1 MAVSFNNLAYSASM
15 ANSVY
20 NKMRKTNREID
31 RTIGVLSSSFK
42 INSASDDAAGLA
54 VSERMR
60 AEMSGL
66 EKAMSNMQDGLSM
79 LQTADGGL
87 QGISSIIQ
95 RMRELAVQSASDTLT
110 ESDRAIIQSEFGE
123 IRQEINRITDTT
135 QFNEKKLLNGSTSA
149 LWSSSDS
156 DVHVILRGS
165 IRESNQY
172 GENISAEGNYDIN
185 ITAQA
190 GQSEILKSGQFLI
203 HEEAK
208 FETFNGI
215 EGSGVYYDS
224 DGNQI
229 SMSEAIKNFGFA
241 SWINPEA
248 GVRDGTTYTFDLID
262 AHTGSSVKV
271 LTTIY
276 SSDFS
281 TPQGFVDFMNSES
294 TRSDRKTLYG
304 TDYEAYFNKKTGKL
318 GIRSSHDFIINDAA
332 GGFQRLFGTITE
344 SNDDDDSTSP
354 NTGSSPVT
362 TSTYSASSSNQ
373 SIANT
378 PVTVSDIPPD
388 VGAGDTV
395 TISDDDS
402 RTLGGEYANIIVNAN
417 ANASL
422 TMFNLQLSGNITIG
436 QNANLTLNLMG
447 NNNRLGT
454 NGQGT
459 IILSSGSS
467 LTIEGSGSQSRLNGL
482 IRNTSGGTVTINSG
496 TINSQASTSNT
507 AGIYNP
513 EGATLIVN
521 GGSITAKGGSQAA
534 GIGGESEESAGTVVI
549 NDGTVRATG
558 GSAGAGIGGG
568 YIASLKNT
576 IAGTTTVA
584 TSGTITINGGTVT
597 AISPSL
603 GAGIGGG
610 QHMNNGTV
618 NINGGTVTAT
628 SGGNGTGIGGGSGG
642 DGGIINITGGT
653 VIAESRG
660 DHGAGIGGGAST
672 RTHSSAGT
680 ITISGGDITAKGG
693 QDGAGIG
700 SGNRG
705 YGGTINITGGTINA
719 QGGLYGAGIG
729 AGIGARSSGPDD
741 ILTIN
746 ISDGNITAKGG
757 SNGAGIGGGQDSD
770 GGNITISGG
779 NVSATGGINGAGI
792 GGGLNGAGGDIT
804 ITGGRIDST
813 SGSGAASI
821 GGGVNGGSGT
831 LSITDTLFYDDNTGT
846 TKVFN
851 ELGGIGYI
859 GAGQTIIF
867 LPDALTDSGMISMH
881 TPENTIVSGDLTLRE
896 LDNFYDEQG
905 KFILDDPR
913 KITLIQGDGK
923 TASVMLYADDT
934 LDSVADKLNSAISGG
949 LGQAKYADNTS
960 KFVTFVEGSTKGS
973 EAVDGT
979 MIVRSAIA
987 GKRGEIKFSGD
998 EDILKAL
1005 AINKIQDASENEFNI
1020 TIRDAHTKKNIG
1032 TEKTTGNRAVGVI
1045 NQNIDIDF
1053 DVMTGITASWDENSK
1068 KFSFS
1073 THSYNST
1080 VHISDNSVNLQAGAN
1095 EGESIN
1101 FSIGDMSTRSLK
1113 LDTLD
1118 VASRE
1123 SAAESIT
1130 VIDDAADKVSSQSA
1144 KVGALINRLEHSI
1157 SAASVMHENVT
1168 ESESKIRD
1176 ADMARE
1182 YMNFTKLNIMLNARQ
1197 SVFSQANQMSNNVL
1211 TLLR

>member
-208 FETFNGI
+208 FEMFNGI

-395 TISDDDS
+395 TISDGDS
-402 RTLGGEYANIIVNAN
+402 GTLGGEYANIIVNAN

-422 TMFNLQLSGNITIG
+422 TMLNLQLSGDITIG
-436 QNANLTLNLMG
+436 ENANLTLNLMG
-447 NNNRLGT
+447 SSNRLGT
-454 NGQGT
+454 NGQGS

-534 GIGGESEESAGTVVI
+534 GIGGKSEESAGTVVI

-558 GSAGAGIGGG
+558 GYDGAGIGGG
-568 YIASLKNT
+568 YITDEGRGKALTEN
-576 IAGTTTVA
+576 
-584 TSGTITINGGTVT
+584 SGTITINGGTVT
-597 AISPSL
+597 ASGGGM

-610 QHMNNGTV
+610 RHMSAGEI
-618 NINGGTVTAT
+618 NINGGTVSGT
-628 SGGNGTGIGGGSGG
+628 SPSNGAGIGGGSGG
-642 DGGIINITGGT
+642 
-653 VIAESRG
+653 S
-660 DHGAGIGGGAST
+660 
-672 RTHSSAGT
+672 
-680 ITISGGDITAKGG
+680 
-693 QDGAGIG
+693 
-700 SGNRG
+700 
-705 YGGTINITGGTINA
+705 GGTINITGGTVTATSNGTRGA
-719 QGGLYGAGIG
+719 GMGGGSSGGASHATAGTITISGGTVTAKGGSDGAGIG
-729 AGIGARSSGPDD
+729 VGIEGEGGTINIVGGTVNATGGVNGSGIGGGANNKG
-741 ILTIN
+741 LTIN

-949 LGQAKYADNTS
+949 LGQAKYADNAS

-998 EDILKAL
+998 EDILNAL
-1005 AINKIQDASENEFNI
+1005 ALNKIQEASENEFNI

-1045 NQNIDIDF
+1045 NQNIDTDF